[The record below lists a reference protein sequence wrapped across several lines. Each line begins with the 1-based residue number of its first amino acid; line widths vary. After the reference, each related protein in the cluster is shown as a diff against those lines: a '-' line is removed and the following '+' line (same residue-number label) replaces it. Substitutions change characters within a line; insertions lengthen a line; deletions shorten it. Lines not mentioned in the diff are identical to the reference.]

1 MYTTKCVKKI
11 TKEREEKKLQ
21 SNKKVL
27 INLKRLVAIIV
38 LFTMF
43 TYIIN
48 INNLVQAVTI
58 RPREEITEKLDN
70 YPGYTE
76 LINKLKEE

>member
-1 MYTTKCVKKI
+1 M
-11 TKEREEKKLQ
+11 E

-27 INLKRLVAIIV
+27 IKRLVAIII

-43 TYIIN
+43 TYIFSIIN
-48 INNLVQAVTI
+48 EVKAITI
-58 RPREEITEKLDN
+58 RPREEITEKLNN

-76 LINKLKEE
+76 LN